1 MTSRKPRPHD
11 RMKRHHTERFI
22 TNSGLKERWTN
33 EQSAWIGF
41 RHGRQES
48 SFEIAEAM
56 GVHPATVRAMIKR
69 RWKLPPIA
77 KPGMQVMLDRN
88 LTRKAERLA
97 KRKGVTVETLLATVV
112 GVVLKDD
119 LYEAVCPD

>member
-1 MTSRKPRPHD
+1 MPRRPNPN
-11 RMKRHHTERFI
+11 RFVKRHHTERFV
-22 TNSGLKERWTN
+22 TPGLKERWSN
-33 EQSAWIGF
+33 EQSAWVGF
-41 RHGRQES
+41 RYACQES
-48 SFEIAEAM
+48 SYEIGEAM
-56 GVHPATVRAMIKR
+56 GVNPATVRAMITR

-77 KPGMQVMLDRN
+77 KPGMQVRLDRN

-97 KRKGVTVETLLATVV
+97 KRKGVTVERLLETVV